1 MIEKRCGLMISMAK
15 TRVEDDAA
23 ITNEARVNKFS
34 VNPRSGFMRVM
45 NELVG
50 DIAERIVYRCQI

>member
-1 MIEKRCGLMISMAK
+1 MISMAK